1 MIRLITSLCLICI
14 ISVVS
19 GCKTTPT
26 DDPITPQPADPNK
39 YLITPDGKTLPK
51 DEIPIQ
57 PLANEDKPSPH
68 VPVAQDPHGHVKVD
82 TQAETRYVEETK
94 EASDVVVTRRETASE
109 IETVYVRIEL
119 KNFDDETVLGAIK
132 DRIFVTSR
140 NNNYTCTQE
149 KQINR
154 KHIILKVATALPGP
168 ISLHQTIQNSLE
180 GFAVRIEQR
189 SDSELIIQPK

>member
-1 MIRLITSLCLICI
+1 MKKLFTVLCLIFI
-14 ISVVS
+14 LSVV
-19 GCKTTPT
+19 GCKTTPNE
-26 DDPITPQPADPNK
+26 DPIPPQPADPDK

-68 VPVAQDPHGHVKVD
+68 VPVAQDPHGHVKIES
-82 TQAETRYVEETK
+82 QAERRYVEETK
-94 EASDVVVTRRETASE
+94 EAQDAVVTRRETASE
-109 IETVYVRIEL
+109 IENIFVRVEL
-119 KNFDDETVLGAIK
+119 KNFDDEDTLGAVK
-132 DRIFVTSR
+132 DRIYVISR

-149 KQINR
+149 KQISR
-154 KHIILKVATALPGP
+154 KHIILRVATSLPGP

-189 SDSELIIQPK
+189 SDTELIIQPK